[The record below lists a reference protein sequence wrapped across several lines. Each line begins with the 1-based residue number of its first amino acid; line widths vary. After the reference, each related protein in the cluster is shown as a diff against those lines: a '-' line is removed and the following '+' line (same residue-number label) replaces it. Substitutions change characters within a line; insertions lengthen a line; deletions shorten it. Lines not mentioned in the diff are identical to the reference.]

1 MCHHLICSERKHQL
15 WTFVSDRKVN
25 QLAEVLAEHV
35 YAQNVLLQSLCFV
48 HTSIATVKSSTQREK
63 WILSSQ
69 LPNCCTAWTSVYI
82 FTYNTFELGLIS
94 SFMSISHSD

>member
-69 LPNCCTAWTSVYI
+69 LQIVAP
-82 FTYNTFELGLIS
+82 LGLLYTFLLTIHLS
-94 SFMSISHSD
+94 WD